1 MDSSCFLIW
10 NVRGLNDRVKRDSVK
25 SLVVDIRPSIIC
37 LQETKL
43 CSISDFDVLSILGSG
58 FSNFVYSPAIGTIGG
73 CWYPGVMELF
83 HLWLQL
89 SSNFR
94 FQLNCKRKMVR
105 AGGSLECMVLTRTIL
120 NPPFFMN

>member
-25 SLVVDIRPSIIC
+25 SLVVDIRPSVIC

-58 FSNFVYSPAIGTIGG
+58 FSNFVYSPAIVPEEGY
-73 CWYPGVMELF
+73 WYPGAMELF

-89 SSNFR
+89 SGNFR
-94 FQLNCKRKMVR
+94 FQLNCKRKMVL

-120 NPPFFMN
+120 NHPFFTN